1 MFTRTGGWRVEP
13 AFAVAAFEADELTV
27 PFSECEWRRAARFRQ
42 HQQTSHPT

>member
-13 AFAVAAFEADELTV
+13 AFAVASFEADELTL
-27 PFSECEWRRAARFRQ
+27 PFSECEAPGGASRQ